1 MSRTTLTASVVNAML
16 RPTTGG
22 RKRPLEAWEK
32 AVAQVEESTRWSVA
46 GEEQFIADL
55 GFHLKCLADE
65 PKLTP
70 FGWQSGLLDAKSRL
84 ENRLRIRQRL
94 QEFPEI
100 ADEQVT
106 APVFVVGLPRTATTL
121 AHKILAASDDHRGPL
136 LWEMMRTDVPED
148 QAEVDKFIKTMEAGA
163 RMMVRFAPSWEVIHP
178 IRVRAPEESMF
189 ILPHG
194 TYHLALRAALPEY
207 KQWLGERDYTADY
220 VYLKRAL
227 QVLQFRR
234 EPKRWTLKYPAHLND
249 LDVIRKVFPD
259 AKFVWTHRDPTTVMG
274 SVCSLMETSWSLYQ
288 KRPDLEEIGQVALN
302 LLVESIERGRHS
314 RITLPSDAIIDVPYH
329 RLNSDPVNE
338 VPKLYQAI
346 DAKWTDK
353 DAANLENVLARP
365 QRDRRHEYSLSR
377 YGLSIQG
384 VEDAFGDYVRLCGT
398 LNTR

>member
-1 MSRTTLTASVVNAML
+1 MSRTTVTAAVVNTML
-16 RPTTGG
+16 RPASGG

-32 AVAQVEESTRWSVA
+32 AVADVEKSTGWSVA

-55 GFHLKCLADE
+55 GFHLRCLADE
-65 PKLTP
+65 KRLTP
-70 FGWQSGLLDAKSRL
+70 FGWQSGLQDAKARL
-84 ENRLRIRQRL
+84 ENRLRIRQRI
-94 QEFPEI
+94 QEHPEI
-100 ADEQVT
+100 ADEKI
-106 APVFVVGLPRTATTL
+106 ADPVFVVGLPRTATTL

-136 LWEMMRTDVPED
+136 LWEMLRTDVPVD
-148 QAEVDKFIKTMEAGA
+148 PAESEKMIRTIEAGA

-178 IRVRAPEESMF
+178 IRARQPEESMF

-194 TYHLALRAALPEY
+194 TFHLALRAALPEY

-227 QVLQFRR
+227 QVLQYGR

-288 KRPDLEEIGQVALN
+288 RRPDLNQIGQVAIA
-302 LLVESIERGRHS
+302 LLTESIERGRAS
-314 RITLPSDAIIDVPYH
+314 RIRLSSESIVDVPYH

-338 VPKLYQAI
+338 VPKLYEALN
-346 DAKWTDK
+346 AEWTEK
-353 DAANLENVLARP
+353 DADNLESVLARP

-377 YGLSIQG
+377 YGLTIHG
-384 VEDAFGDYVRLCGT
+384 VEEAFGDYTRLCGT